1 MRRNGPV
8 GSLRSTADVR
18 RFGGNQR
25 GSRVDAHARFQGHF
39 EGEGGFHR
47 GFPQADRVRRHGD
60 GTSQLQG
67 GRFGVHAPASR

>member
-8 GSLRSTADVR
+8 GSLRSPANVR

-25 GSRVDAHARFQGHF
+25 GSRDAAHARFQGQL

-47 GFPQADRVRRHGD
+47 GFPQVDRVRCNGD
-60 GTSQLQG
+60 GTS
-67 GRFGVHAPASR
+67 